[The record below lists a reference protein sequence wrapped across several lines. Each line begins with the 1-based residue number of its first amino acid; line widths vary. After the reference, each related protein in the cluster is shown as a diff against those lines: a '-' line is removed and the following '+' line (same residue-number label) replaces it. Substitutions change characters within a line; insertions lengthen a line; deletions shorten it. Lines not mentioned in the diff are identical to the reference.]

1 MAWPR
6 RRFRSI
12 FDWFD
17 EIFRSIEEEFAAL
30 EEELMNLVR
39 SGKVEIR
46 GPYIYG
52 FRIVIGP
59 DGRPIIEEFGNVKRR
74 FGRTEILEEREP
86 LVDVFEDEDKVT
98 IVAELPG
105 VDKDK
110 IKVRIK
116 DNKLIIRA
124 SNEGH
129 KYYKEIE
136 LPAKVKPETAK
147 AKFKNGVLEIT
158 IEKEKPKKA
167 KIEEVEEGYEVKV
180 E

>member
-1 MAWPR
+1 MAWSR
-6 RRFRSI
+6 RYRSI

-17 EIFRSIEEEFAAL
+17 EVFRSIEEEIAAI
-30 EEELMNLVR
+30 ERELMELIR
-39 SGKVEIR
+39 SGKAEIR

-74 FGRTEILEEREP
+74 FGRTEILEAREP

-98 IVAELPG
+98 VIAELPG

-116 DNKLIIRA
+116 DNKLIIKA
-124 SNEGH
+124 SNGQ
-129 KYYKEIE
+129 KYYKEVE

-158 IEKEKPKKA
+158 IEKEKPKKVV
-167 KIEEVEEGYEVKV
+167 EEVEEEGYEVKV

>member
-1 MAWPR
+1 MAWR
-6 RRFRSI
+6 RRYRSI
-12 FDWFD
+12 FDFID
-17 EIFRSIEEEFAAL
+17 EVFRSIEEEMAMV
-30 EEELMNLVR
+30 ERELMELLR
-39 SGKVEIR
+39 SGRAEVR

-98 IVAELPG
+98 VIAELPG
-105 VDKDK
+105 VEKDK

-124 SNEGH
+124 SNGQ
-129 KYYKEIE
+129 KYYKEVT

-147 AKFKNGVLEIT
+147 ARFKNGVLEIT
-158 IEKEKPKKA
+158 IEKEKPKKV
-167 KIEEVEEGYEVKV
+167 EEISEEGYEVKV